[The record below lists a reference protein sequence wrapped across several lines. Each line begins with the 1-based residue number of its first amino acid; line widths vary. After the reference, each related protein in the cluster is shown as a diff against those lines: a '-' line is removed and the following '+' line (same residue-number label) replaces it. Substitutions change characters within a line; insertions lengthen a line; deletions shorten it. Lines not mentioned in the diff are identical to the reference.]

1 MQRKDNNK
9 RNIEDVENMATNNG
23 STNEATP
30 NMKKINNNNSP
41 ILEALDGAN
50 ACG

>member
-9 RNIEDVENMATNNG
+9 RNIEDVENNNG
-23 STNEATP
+23 STHKTTP
-30 NMKKINNNNSP
+30 NVKKINNNSSP
-41 ILEALDGAN
+41 ILETLGGAN